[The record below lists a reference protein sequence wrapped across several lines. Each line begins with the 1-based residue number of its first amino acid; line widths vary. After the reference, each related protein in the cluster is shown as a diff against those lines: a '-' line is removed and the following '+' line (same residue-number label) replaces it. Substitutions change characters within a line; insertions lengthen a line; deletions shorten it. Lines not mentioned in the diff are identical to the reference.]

1 VRGVIAALALVSAPF
16 AGSPASAEV
25 SIAVVSCRDY
35 PRALLPAVKL
45 RVEAVRL
52 LEREAADRLRGLDT
66 RTYPFLAGEV
76 RKAADAI
83 ADAKAAEDEAAAV
96 AKCRNM
102 VHPLRSICRGAVL
115 ALASAIDEQEQKDAV
130 SKEARQAYGQGMAV
144 CERLVGLAP
153 LGTAWR
159 TAD

>member
-1 VRGVIAALALVSAPF
+1 V
-16 AGSPASAEV
+16 
-25 SIAVVSCRDY
+25 
-35 PRALLPAVKL
+35 LPAVKL

-83 ADAKAAEDEAAAV
+83 ADAKAVEDEAAEV
-96 AKCRNM
+96 GKCRNK
-102 VHPLRSICRGAVL
+102 VHPLRGICRGAAL
-115 ALASAIDEQEQKDAV
+115 ALGSAIDEQEKKDVV
-130 SKEARQAYGQGMAV
+130 SKEARLAYAQGMAT
-144 CERLVGLAP
+144 CERLVGLPP